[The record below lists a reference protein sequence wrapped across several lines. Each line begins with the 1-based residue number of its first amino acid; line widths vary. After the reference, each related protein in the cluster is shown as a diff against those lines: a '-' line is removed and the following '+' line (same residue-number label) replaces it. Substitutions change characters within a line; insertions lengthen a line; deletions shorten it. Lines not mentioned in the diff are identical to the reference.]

1 MKTLI
6 PVAYVMNLS
15 LSRLVFDNLFTVFTD
30 LKINNFE
37 KKKKLSLP
45 CASCFCHLFDGVSLI
60 LVANCFKHFV
70 LSGSTCCGRVLSDK
84 TVFCIKFA
92 LFQDPIAPPRLR

>member
-15 LSRLVFDNLFTVFTD
+15 LSRLVFDDLFTVFTD

-37 KKKKLSLP
+37 KKK
-45 CASCFCHLFDGVSLI
+45 
-60 LVANCFKHFV
+60 
-70 LSGSTCCGRVLSDK
+70 
-84 TVFCIKFA
+84 
-92 LFQDPIAPPRLR
+92 

>member
-37 KKKKLSLP
+37 KKKQKTEFAMRKLFLP
-45 CASCFCHLFDGVSLI
+45 
-60 LVANCFKHFV
+60 FV
-70 LSGSTCCGRVLSDK
+70 
-84 TVFCIKFA
+84 
-92 LFQDPIAPPRLR
+92 